1 MQGFSDKTQ
10 ARAAA
15 RQLRTGWTD
24 AQRRQLGNAMAARL
38 AGWPLWQQ
46 AGAVFAF
53 CGGAREPDTR
63 PILERALAA
72 GKTLYLPRVTGSG
85 RMETVRVDAL
95 NQLVPGA
102 YGILEPP
109 AGLPVAEPGAIGLV
123 LLPCL
128 AAAPD
133 GVRLGWGGGY
143 YDRFLARCT
152 APAAVLCPEALVAPF
167 LPAEPHDRPAGW
179 IVTERRILVCRG
191 I

>member
-1 MQGFSDKTQ
+1 MQGFSDKAS

-24 AQRRQLGNAMAARL
+24 GQRRALGIGMAGQLT
-38 AGWPLWQQ
+38 GWPLWQQ
-46 AGAVFAF
+46 AGAVFSF

-63 PILERALAA
+63 PILELALAA
-72 GKTLYLPRVTGSG
+72 GKALYLPRVTGPG
-85 RMETVRVDAL
+85 RMEAVRVDKVE
-95 NQLVPGA
+95 QLVPGA

-109 AGLPVAEPGAIGLV
+109 VGFPAADPESIDFI

-128 AAAPD
+128 AAAAD
-133 GVRLGWGGGY
+133 GTRLGWGGGY
-143 YDRFLARCT
+143 YDRFLARCA

-179 IVTERRILVCRG
+179 IVTERRILVCVG

>member
-1 MQGFSDKTQ
+1 MQGFCDKAA

-24 AQRRQLGNAMAARL
+24 AQRRQMGAGMAEQL

-63 PILERALAA
+63 PVLELALAD
-72 GKTLYLPRVTGSG
+72 GKALFLPRVTGPG
-85 RMETVRVDAL
+85 QMEAVRVDAL
-95 NQLVPGA
+95 NQLAPGA

-109 AGLPVAEPGAIGLV
+109 AGLPAAGPDALRLV

-152 APAAVLCPEALVAPF
+152 APAAVLCPEELVAPF
-167 LPAEPHDRPAGW
+167 LPTEPHDRPAGW
-179 IVTERRILVCRG
+179 IVTEQRVLVCREL
-191 I
+191 

>member
-1 MQGFSDKTQ
+1 MQGFSDKAS

-15 RQLRTGWTD
+15 RQLRTDWTD
-24 AQRRQLGNAMAARL
+24 GQRRALGTGMAGQL
-38 AGWPLWQQ
+38 AGWPLWQH

-63 PILERALAA
+63 PILEAALSA
-72 GKTLYLPRVTGSG
+72 GKALYLPRVTGPG
-85 RMETVRVDAL
+85 QMEAVRVDRLA
-95 NQLVPGA
+95 QLVPGA

-109 AGLPVAEPGAIGLV
+109 AGFPAAEPEAIDLI

-128 AAAPD
+128 AAAAD
-133 GVRLGWGGGY
+133 GTRLGWGGGY
-143 YDRFLARCT
+143 YDRFLARCA

-167 LPAEPHDRPAGW
+167 LPSEPHDRPAGR
-179 IVTERRILVCRG
+179 IVTERRILVCGG

>member
-1 MQGFSDKTQ
+1 MAPAF

-24 AQRRQLGNAMAARL
+24 GQRRALGIGMAGQLT
-38 AGWPLWQQ
+38 GWPLWQQ
-46 AGAVFAF
+46 ARAVFAF

-63 PILERALAA
+63 PILELALAA
-72 GKTLYLPRVTGSG
+72 GKALYLPRVTGPG
-85 RMETVRVDAL
+85 RMEAVRVDKVE
-95 NQLVPGA
+95 QLVPGA

-109 AGLPVAEPGAIGLV
+109 AGFPAADPESIDFI

-128 AAAPD
+128 AAAAD
-133 GVRLGWGGGY
+133 GTRLGWGGGY
-143 YDRFLARCT
+143 YDRFLARCA

-179 IVTERRILVCRG
+179 IVTERRILVCVG

>member
-1 MQGFSDKTQ
+1 MQEFSDKAS

-15 RQLRTGWTD
+15 RQLRTGWSD
-24 AQRRQLGNAMAARL
+24 EQRRVLGIGMAEQLT
-38 AGWPLWQQ
+38 GWPPWQL

-63 PILERALAA
+63 SILELALAA
-72 GKTLYLPRVTGSG
+72 GKALYLPRVTGPG
-85 RMETVRVDAL
+85 RMEAVRVDRVE
-95 NQLVPGA
+95 QLVPGA

-109 AGLPVAEPGAIGLV
+109 AGFPVAGPQAIDLV

-128 AAAPD
+128 AAAAD
-133 GVRLGWGGGY
+133 GTRLGWGGGY

-152 APAAVLCPEALVAPF
+152 APAAVLCPEALVAPS

-179 IVTERRILVCRG
+179 IVTERRLFVCSSL
-191 I
+191 

>member
-1 MQGFSDKTQ
+1 MHGFSDKAS

-24 AQRRQLGNAMAARL
+24 GQRRALGIGMTGQLT
-38 AGWPLWQQ
+38 GWPLWQQ

-53 CGGAREPDTR
+53 CGGAREPDTG
-63 PILERALAA
+63 PILDAALAA
-72 GKTLYLPRVTGSG
+72 GKALYLPRVTGPG
-85 RMETVRVDAL
+85 QMEAVRVDKVE
-95 NQLVPGA
+95 QLVAGA

-109 AGLPVAEPGAIGLV
+109 AGSSAAEPEAIDLI

-128 AAAPD
+128 AAAAD
-133 GVRLGWGGGY
+133 GTRLGWGGGY
-143 YDRFLARCT
+143 YDRFLARCA

-179 IVTERRILVCRG
+179 IVTERRLLVCVG